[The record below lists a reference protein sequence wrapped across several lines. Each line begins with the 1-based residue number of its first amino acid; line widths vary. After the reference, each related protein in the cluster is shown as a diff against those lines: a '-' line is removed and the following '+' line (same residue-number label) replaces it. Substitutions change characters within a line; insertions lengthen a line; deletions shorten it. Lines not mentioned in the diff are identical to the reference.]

1 VPSGIGTGPSG
12 NAKPSATSSTS
23 TSDRVCIRS
32 CCTRDRSK
40 RTFAAKASASAREL
54 SLPRRQ
60 TVVQL
65 SDDADDRRSRA
76 TVDGNMKAE
85 QRSNIIRELTI
96 VLAKAPVPGRA
107 KTRLCPPCTPEN
119 AARLAQASLLDTLN
133 AVEEWGGQRVLAL
146 DQCGTDF
153 SIDGWNTI
161 GQPDGGLDVRLDGV
175 FAEVFTRVNT
185 VDRVETSV
193 FLVGM
198 DTPQIA
204 AADLSEAFDAL
215 RDTDAVIG
223 PASDGGYWG
232 IGFTA
237 MPNNAFVGV
246 PMSTDAT
253 FDAQVARLHEL
264 GLRVAVLRQL
274 DDIDTFDDA
283 TRVGA
288 AATNTRVGQ
297 LVREP
302 NWWISAAT

>member
-1 VPSGIGTGPSG
+1 
-12 NAKPSATSSTS
+12 
-23 TSDRVCIRS
+23 
-32 CCTRDRSK
+32 
-40 RTFAAKASASAREL
+40 
-54 SLPRRQ
+54 
-60 TVVQL
+60 
-65 SDDADDRRSRA
+65 
-76 TVDGNMKAE
+76 
-85 QRSNIIRELTI
+85 
-96 VLAKAPVPGRA
+96 
-107 KTRLCPPCTPEN
+107 
-119 AARLAQASLLDTLN
+119 
-133 AVEEWGGQRVLAL
+133 
-146 DQCGTDF
+146 
-153 SIDGWNTI
+153 
-161 GQPDGGLDVRLDGV
+161 
-175 FAEVFTRVNT
+175 
-185 VDRVETSV
+185 
-193 FLVGM
+193 M